1 MFIFYRKIKFVNLEK
16 YVIVWFCVIN
26 EYVKVNRVLN
36 QFKIFLFLLN
46 ILIDYDIL
54 EIEYN
59 VVRKMRK
66 INLFNDENWNYLI
79 YFFIFI
85 MVNGYIFF
93 EVIELFI
100 KEIILYWD
108 IFVLSLLF
116 LFFEKC
122 MIYNVFNLERDELG
136 NNFVFSIRNC
146 VLY

>member
-16 YVIVWFCVIN
+16 YVIVQFCVIN

-66 INLFNDENWNYLI
+66 IKLFNDENWNYLI

-122 MIYNVFNLERDELG
+122 MIQNVFNLERDELG

>member
-116 LFFEKC
+116 MFFEKC
-122 MIYNVFNLERDELG
+122 MIQNVFNLERDELG

>member
-122 MIYNVFNLERDELG
+122 MIQNVFNLERDELG

>member
-1 MFIFYRKIKFVNLEK
+1 MFIFYRKIKFVDLEK

-122 MIYNVFNLERDELG
+122 MIQNVFNLERDELG